1 MNLKQLTLYL
11 VKQPKI
17 YGHLGNSFFNQ
28 KRFNIEGSKMYFTVE
43 QQTMFN
49 FKLVYYLGHPY
60 EQITKTAYIVTSSEA
75 EFLEKYK
82 LMLKYFYD
90 FPQEN
95 YIVI

>member
-1 MNLKQLTLYL
+1 MNLKELTLYL

-60 EQITKTAYIVTSSEA
+60 EQITKTAYIVTSNEA